1 MRAETEAPKTFLVQV
16 IRRSCFA
23 SHFGALELCNL
34 PHFYW
39 TACAEGKKGIMPWLD
54 SRCGDKEMSPL
65 REKINEKKNF
75 EKKHKLGHK
84 EEKLKGS
91 YQNK

>member
-65 REKINEKKNF
+65 REKINEKKKF
-75 EKKHKLGHK
+75 
-84 EEKLKGS
+84 
-91 YQNK
+91 